1 MANKKVKPSED
12 FYDFLPEPVQNSTK
26 IKTIS
31 EKNVLATLCYEYITH
46 NVYALNHDGWFYC
59 SHKEIMDGCELE
71 FAQLKRVL
79 VKLEIQKLIERRPG
93 TNHRCT
99 HYRLHPAIIE
109 LLPKID
115 NNEPLAVE
123 DNENNEPLVE
133 EKKLEVKTTNEPLV
147 KYRLDKTSQDK
158 TSLIVSSNTVEV
170 VSKAA
175 FEDAASQQPDINAM
189 LKDWMCDMDNVK
201 TVEQLEQTKQEILR
215 KLNALSTLP
224 QNFKE
229 ILEPYRDHY
238 DFRYAVL
245 RH

>member
-1 MANKKVKPSED
+1 MANKKVNPSED

-109 LLPKID
+109 LLPKI
-115 NNEPLAVE
+115 NINEPLAVE

-133 EKKLEVKTTNEPLV
+133 EKKLEVKTSNEPLV
-147 KYRLDKTSQDK
+147 KYRLDKTSQEK

-175 FEDAASQQPDINAM
+175 FKSAASQQPDLNE
-189 LKDWMCDMDNVK
+189 LLSEWK
-201 TVEQLEQTKQEILR
+201 TKIDSAKTFEVLVQSHDEFIKRLRCVE
-215 KLNALSTLP
+215 TLP
-224 QNFKE
+224 DNYKSL
-229 ILEPYRDHY
+229 IEPVDDVYQWK
-238 DFRYAVL
+238 YAVL

>member
-133 EKKLEVKTTNEPLV
+133 EKKLEVKTNN
-147 KYRLDKTSQDK
+147 
-158 TSLIVSSNTVEV
+158 SSIF
-170 VSKAA
+170 SYIYIKIQ
-175 FEDAASQQPDINAM
+175 FY
-189 LKDWMCDMDNVK
+189 LKI
-201 TVEQLEQTKQEILR
+201 IL
-215 KLNALSTLP
+215 KKFGFLT
-224 QNFKE
+224 F
-229 ILEPYRDHY
+229 
-238 DFRYAVL
+238 FRYICKNNII
-245 RH
+245 RGIK